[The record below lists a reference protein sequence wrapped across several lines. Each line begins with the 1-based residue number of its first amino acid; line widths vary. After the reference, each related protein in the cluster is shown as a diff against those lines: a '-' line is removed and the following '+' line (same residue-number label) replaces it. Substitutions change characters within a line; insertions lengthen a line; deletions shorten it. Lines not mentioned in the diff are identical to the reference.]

1 MKNLKLKW
9 KLLVSYG
16 IIFLLLLLLG
26 LTSISVLNMM
36 SKKNIEYAEEIVPV
50 VEEIGIARRNM
61 LSVRRYLLNAIIAGD
76 KEDYQR
82 IKEAMTTDREAL
94 YSSLDAIETINEEYT
109 PQVETIRE
117 KLESVAQYNSE
128 IMTLSENFEDATAKD
143 RAYDIYLNTYAPV
156 FTEAADQIVALNE
169 EIDADVLSQEE
180 LVKQVK
186 GIAILIVSLIFLV
199 AVVAVVVC
207 TGLMLRYILV
217 PARKLMEGAKAPP
230 NRHPACRNWRPHCRI
245 FPNR

>member
-16 IIFLLLLLLG
+16 IIFLLLLLLE

-169 EIDADVLSQEE
+169 EIDADVLS
-180 LVKQVK
+180 
-186 GIAILIVSLIFLV
+186 
-199 AVVAVVVC
+199 
-207 TGLMLRYILV
+207 
-217 PARKLMEGAKAPP
+217 
-230 NRHPACRNWRPHCRI
+230 
-245 FPNR
+245 